1 MHTKQKYT
9 YRYLYPI
16 VVLHYD
22 QPIKMIK
29 VFRKIRQNLLS
40 QGKTGKYLKY
50 AIGEIVLVVLG
61 ILIALSI
68 NNWNQ
73 SRKQN
78 IAEKEFLEGIKTDLK
93 KDKEYI
99 NLVIQLQK
107 PKIEVFDFLNTGL
120 PELYNEN
127 QIAVDSLFKIYF
139 TSQRTFYP
147 ISGSF
152 QSAVSGN
159 EINSYKDK
167 VISSSLIKL
176 YNTTYARLID
186 NGKISDDRW
195 DYLSRKYSHERRIG
209 INQNMSDSRL
219 SELLDDMYHHFVHMR
234 WYQNQLIDTNREI
247 DEILEKI

>member
-1 MHTKQKYT
+1 
-9 YRYLYPI
+9 
-16 VVLHYD
+16 
-22 QPIKMIK
+22 MIK
-29 VFRKIRQNLLS
+29 FFRKIRQNLLS
-40 QGKTGKYLKY
+40 EGKTGKYLKY
-50 AIGEIVLVVLG
+50 AIGEILLVVIG

-73 SRKQN
+73 SLKQN
-78 IAEKEFLEGIKTDLK
+78 IAENEFLQGIKTDLK

-99 NLVIQLQK
+99 NIIMDLQR
-107 PKIEVFDFLNTGL
+107 PKIEAFNVLNNEL
-120 PELYNEN
+120 PELYHEN

-159 EINSYKDK
+159 QINSYKDK
-167 VISSSLIKL
+167 VISSSLIRL

-186 NGKISDDRW
+186 NGEISDNRW
-195 DYLSRKYSHERRIG
+195 DYLGRKYSNERRTG
-209 INQNMSDSRL
+209 INQRISDPEL

-234 WYQNQLIDTNREI
+234 WYQKQLADTNQEI
-247 DEILEKI
+247 EEILERIE

>member
-1 MHTKQKYT
+1 
-9 YRYLYPI
+9 
-16 VVLHYD
+16 
-22 QPIKMIK
+22 MIK
-29 VFRKIRQNLLS
+29 LFRKIRQDLLS
-40 QGKTGKYLKY
+40 EGKTAKYLLY
-50 AIGEIVLVVLG
+50 AIGEIVLIVIG

-73 SRKQN
+73 SLKQN
-78 IAEKEFLEGIKTDLK
+78 IAENEFLQGIKTDLK

-99 NLVIQLQK
+99 NIIMDLQR
-107 PKIEVFDFLNTGL
+107 PKIEAFNILNKEL
-120 PELYNEN
+120 PELYHEN

-159 EINSYKDK
+159 QINSYKDK
-167 VISSSLIKL
+167 VISSSLIRL

-186 NGKISDDRW
+186 NGEISDNRW
-195 DYLSRKYSHERRIG
+195 DYLGRKYSNERRIG
-209 INQNMSDSRL
+209 INKSISDFEL

-234 WYQNQLIDTNREI
+234 WYQKQLADTNQEI
-247 DEILEKI
+247 EEILEKIE

>member
-1 MHTKQKYT
+1 
-9 YRYLYPI
+9 
-16 VVLHYD
+16 
-22 QPIKMIK
+22 MIK
-29 VFRKIRQNLLS
+29 FFRKIRQNLLMEN
-40 QGKTGKYLKY
+40 KTGKYLKY

-73 SRKQN
+73 LRKQN
-78 IAEKEFLEGIKTDLK
+78 VAEKEFLEGIKTDLK

-99 NLVIQLQK
+99 DLVIQHQK
-107 PKIEVFDFLNTGL
+107 PKIEVFEFLNTESAQL
-120 PELYNEN
+120 HNEN
-127 QIAVDSLFKIYF
+127 QRAVDSLFAIYF

-176 YNTTYARLID
+176 YNTTYERLID

-209 INQNMSDSRL
+209 INQNLSDSQL

-234 WYQNQLIDTNREI
+234 WYQNQLIDTDQEI
-247 DEILEKI
+247 DGILEKI

>member
-1 MHTKQKYT
+1 
-9 YRYLYPI
+9 
-16 VVLHYD
+16 
-22 QPIKMIK
+22 MIK
-29 VFRKIRQNLLS
+29 FFRKIRYDLMA
-40 QGKTGKYLKY
+40 KTKTRKYFKY
-50 AIGEIVLVVLG
+50 AIGEIILVVIG

-68 NNWNQ
+68 NNWNLN
-73 SRKQN
+73 RKQN
-78 IAEKEFLEGIKTDLK
+78 NAEKEFLQGIKSDLN

-99 NLVIQLQK
+99 DLVIQIQK
-107 PKIEVFDFLNTGL
+107 PKIDVFDFLNSEL
-120 PELYNEN
+120 PGFNNEN
-127 QIAVDSLFKIYF
+127 EIVIDSLFKIYF

-167 VISSSLIKL
+167 VMTSSLIKL
-176 YNTTYARLID
+176 YNTTYERLID

-209 INQNMSDSRL
+209 INENMSDAQL

-234 WYQNQLIDTNREI
+234 WYQNQLKDANREI
-247 DEILEKI
+247 DEILERIE

>member
-1 MHTKQKYT
+1 MEQNKTSKY
-9 YRYLYPI
+9 I
-16 VVLHYD
+16 
-22 QPIKMIK
+22 
-29 VFRKIRQNLLS
+29 
-40 QGKTGKYLKY
+40 KY
-50 AIGEIVLVVLG
+50 AIGEILLVVIG

-73 SRKQN
+73 SLKKN
-78 IAEKEFLEGIKTDLK
+78 IAENEFLQGIKTDLK

-99 NLVIQLQK
+99 NIIINLQR
-107 PKIEVFDFLNTGL
+107 PKIEVFNVLNKEL
-120 PELYNEN
+120 PELYHEN

-159 EINSYKDK
+159 QINSYKDK
-167 VISSSLIKL
+167 VISSSLIRL

-186 NGKISDDRW
+186 NGEISDNRW
-195 DYLSRKYSHERRIG
+195 DYLGRKYSNERRTG
-209 INQNMSDSRL
+209 INQSISDPEL

-234 WYQNQLIDTNREI
+234 WYQKQLADTNQEI
-247 DEILEKI
+247 EEILEKIE

>member
-1 MHTKQKYT
+1 
-9 YRYLYPI
+9 
-16 VVLHYD
+16 
-22 QPIKMIK
+22 MINF
-29 VFRKIRQNLLS
+29 FRKIRKQLADDNMPL
-40 QGKTGKYLKY
+40 KYFRY
-50 AIGEIVLVVLG
+50 AIGEILLVVIG

-78 IAEKEFLEGIKTDLK
+78 IAENEFLQGIKTDLK

-99 NLVIQLQK
+99 NLIMELQN
-107 PKIEVFDFLNTGL
+107 PKIEAFNILNKGL
-120 PELYNEN
+120 PELYHEN

-167 VISSSLIKL
+167 VISNSLIWL

-186 NGKISDDRW
+186 NGEISDNRW
-195 DYLSRKYSHERRIG
+195 DYLGRKYSHERRIG
-209 INQNMSDSRL
+209 INQSISDSEL
-219 SELLDDMYHHFVHMR
+219 SELLDDMYHHFVHMI
-234 WYQNQLIDTNREI
+234 WYQNQLADTIQKI
-247 DEILEKI
+247 DEILEKIE

>member
-1 MHTKQKYT
+1 MEQNKTSKY
-9 YRYLYPI
+9 I
-16 VVLHYD
+16 
-22 QPIKMIK
+22 
-29 VFRKIRQNLLS
+29 
-40 QGKTGKYLKY
+40 KY
-50 AIGEIVLVVLG
+50 AIGEILLVVIG

-73 SRKQN
+73 SLKKN
-78 IAEKEFLEGIKTDLK
+78 IAENEFLQGIKTDLK

-99 NLVIQLQK
+99 NIIINLQR
-107 PKIEVFDFLNTGL
+107 PKIEVFNVLNKEL
-120 PELYNEN
+120 PELYHEN
-127 QIAVDSLFKIYF
+127 QIVVDSLFKIYF

-159 EINSYKDK
+159 EINSYKEK
-167 VISSSLIKL
+167 VVSSSLIKL
-176 YNTTYARLID
+176 YNTTYDRLID

-195 DYLSRKYSHERRIG
+195 DYLSRKYSHERRNV
-209 INQNMSDSRL
+209 INQNMSDSQL

-247 DEILEKI
+247 DVLLEKIK

>member
-1 MHTKQKYT
+1 
-9 YRYLYPI
+9 
-16 VVLHYD
+16 
-22 QPIKMIK
+22 MIK
-29 VFRKIRQNLLS
+29 FFRKIRKNMLAE
-40 QGKTGKYLKY
+40 GKTGKYLTY
-50 AIGEIVLVVLG
+50 ALGEIVLVVLG

-73 SRKQN
+73 SLKQN
-78 IAEKEFLEGIKTDLK
+78 IAQNEFLQGIKTDLK

-99 NLVIQLQK
+99 DLIIQLQK
-107 PKIEVFDFLNTGL
+107 PKLEVFDLLNMEL
-120 PELYNEN
+120 PEFYHGN

-176 YNTTYARLID
+176 YNTTYERLID

-195 DYLSRKYSHERRIG
+195 DYLSRKYSHERRVG
-209 INQNMSDSRL
+209 ISQNMSDSRL

-234 WYQNQLIDTNREI
+234 WYQNQLIDTHREI
-247 DEILEKI
+247 DKILVKIE

>member
-1 MHTKQKYT
+1 MINFFRRIRKQLADDNK
-9 YRYLYPI
+9 
-16 VVLHYD
+16 
-22 QPIKMIK
+22 PIKY
-29 VFRKIRQNLLS
+29 FR
-40 QGKTGKYLKY
+40 Y
-50 AIGEIVLVVLG
+50 AIGEILLVVIG

-78 IAEKEFLEGIKTDLK
+78 IAENEFLQGITTDLK

-99 NLVIQLQK
+99 NLIMELQK
-107 PKIEVFDFLNTGL
+107 PKIEAFNVLNKEL
-120 PELYNEN
+120 PELYHEN

-167 VISSSLIKL
+167 VISSSLIRL

-186 NGKISDDRW
+186 NGEISDNRW
-195 DYLSRKYSHERRIG
+195 DFLGRKYSHERRVG
-209 INQNMSDSRL
+209 INQSISDPEL
-219 SELLDDMYHHFVHMR
+219 SELVDDMYHHFVHMH
-234 WYQNQLIDTNREI
+234 WYQNQLADANREI
-247 DEILEKI
+247 DEILKKIE

>member
-1 MHTKQKYT
+1 
-9 YRYLYPI
+9 
-16 VVLHYD
+16 
-22 QPIKMIK
+22 MIK
-29 VFRKIRQNLLS
+29 FFRRIRQRLLS
-40 QGKTGKYLKY
+40 ENKYSKYLKY
-50 AIGEIVLVVLG
+50 AIGEIILVVIG
-61 ILIALSI
+61 ILIALQI
-68 NNWNQ
+68 NNWNL

-78 IAEKEFLEGIKTDLK
+78 NAEKEFLQGIKTDLK

-99 NLVIQLQK
+99 DLVIQLQK
-107 PKIEVFDFLNTGL
+107 PKIDVFDLLNSEI
-120 PELYNEN
+120 PEFNHEN

-176 YNTTYARLID
+176 YNTTYGRLID

-209 INQNMSDSRL
+209 ITQNLNDSQL
-219 SELLDDMYHHFVHMR
+219 SELLDDMYHHFVHMH
-234 WYQNQLIDTNREI
+234 WYQNQLIDANKEI
-247 DEILEKI
+247 DKILEKIE